1 MFGQEA
7 GNHSAAAVVDTV
19 IIADLVAVDAL
30 AGAFG
35 ERFGHPYA

>member
-7 GNHSAAAVVDTV
+7 GNHSAAAVVCTLFV
-19 IIADLVAVDAL
+19 ADLVAVDAL

-35 ERFGHPYA
+35 ELVGNPYA